1 MYITKTCALCSIEL
15 SQSPVSDG
23 DNAFCCHGCHAV
35 HNILTTKNQLSDY
48 RANPIFQQALRSG
61 LISNPALLEQIR
73 QNRQKISE
81 GDLEKLHLEIA
92 EMWCPACA
100 EVIRLIM
107 LQQRGVKNC
116 VVDYATDLASIEF
129 SPRHISKDQIYDLIR
144 SIGYRPLLLENNRKA
159 VSLDLYLRFAVAVFC
174 SLNIM
179 MFAYPL
185 YATYFD
191 YDSQGYGELFAWLSF
206 LSAIPVILY
215 SAWPIFYRFAISL
228 QVGLCGM
235 EALVVISVS
244 TGFGLSVYELLR
256 GSTRVYFDSISVI
269 ITLVLLGKIIE
280 AKAKF
285 SVKDAI
291 LRLTRAIP
299 RRGRKRFTDGSQIFV
314 PVKEINPEDLIVV
327 VSGEKIAL
335 DGVVT
340 EGEGLC
346 DESIMTGE
354 SLPVKKKIGNNVLAG
369 SILQNG
375 SIVVRVTSVNEGT
388 ALHKI
393 INTVEKEIANKAVY
407 IRAADQV
414 VYWFVPLVLLLAIG
428 SAIVSWFLG
437 QTDPGSTIE
446 QTAIIRAISVLL
458 ISCPCAIGIAVPLA
472 ESYIMNAMASCG
484 AIVRNRGCLTV
495 LGQETIFVFDKT
507 GTVTEGHF
515 TVLQGMDNLSEHH
528 RSLLKSLTSHS
539 NHPIASGIFQIINEP
554 LIPLSHVEEVVGK
567 GLKAVYGMHTLSLGS
582 KEFLCHQG
590 IEPIVNT
597 KQELGSVVYF
607 TYDNQCIT
615 SLVLGDKIREDVI
628 ETVKALA
635 PAKTIL
641 LSGDSSA
648 IVAAVAQ
655 TCKFDVW
662 QAECT
667 PLQKREYIESLCN
680 QGHVV
685 CMIGD
690 GINDAPALTS
700 AHIGISVISASD
712 ISIQVSDLLL
722 TTDKLNIIPK
732 VCSIARRGHAI
743 VKQNLF
749 WAFFYN
755 VIGLGLAMCG
765 ALSPIFAAFAMSAS
779 SIMVL
784 FNAKRLS
791 R

>member
-765 ALSPIFAAFAMSAS
+765 VLSPIFAAFAMSAS